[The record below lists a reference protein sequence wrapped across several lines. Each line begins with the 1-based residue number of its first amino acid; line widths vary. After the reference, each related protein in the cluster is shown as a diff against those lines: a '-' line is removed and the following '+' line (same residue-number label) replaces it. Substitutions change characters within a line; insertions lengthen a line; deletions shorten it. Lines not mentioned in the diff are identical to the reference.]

1 MREHIMIVDGYN
13 VIGNWP
19 ELAKLKAE
27 DHFDVARDRLL
38 DILAEYRSHENA
50 KMIVV
55 FDAMYV
61 PGIGKSYAKWDLQV
75 VFTKEDETADSYIE
89 RLAQD
94 MNSPLVQLS
103 SLLATKLNNGPSSPA
118 APCGSAPA
126 IFSKKSSA
134 LIENSTTTQ
143 PTTPPI
149 SPGATVRG
157 ITTSYSC

>member
-89 RLAQD
+89 RLAQE
-94 MNSPLVQLS
+94 MNSPLVQLVVVTS
-103 SLLATKLNNGPSSPA
+103 DQA
-118 APCGSAPA
+118 
-126 IFSKKSSA
+126 
-134 LIENSTTTQ
+134 EQ
-143 PTTPPI
+143 W
-149 SPGATVRG
+149 TVF
-157 ITTSYSC
+157 

>member
-94 MNSPLVQLS
+94 MNS
-103 SLLATKLNNGPSSPA
+103 
-118 APCGSAPA
+118 
-126 IFSKKSSA
+126 
-134 LIENSTTTQ
+134 
-143 PTTPPI
+143 
-149 SPGATVRG
+149 
-157 ITTSYSC
+157 

>member
-61 PGIGKSYAKWDLQV
+61 PGIGKSYAKW
-75 VFTKEDETADSYIE
+75 FSRKK
-89 RLAQD
+89 
-94 MNSPLVQLS
+94 
-103 SLLATKLNNGPSSPA
+103 TKLPT
-118 APCGSAPA
+118 A
-126 IFSKKSSA
+126 ISNDS
-134 LIENSTTTQ
+134 L
-143 PTTPPI
+143 
-149 SPGATVRG
+149 RR
-157 ITTSYSC
+157 

>member
-75 VFTKEDETADSYIE
+75 VFTKEDETADRSFPVVPYASV
-89 RLAQD
+89 R
-94 MNSPLVQLS
+94 
-103 SLLATKLNNGPSSPA
+103 AT
-118 APCGSAPA
+118 
-126 IFSKKSSA
+126 FSRKCNA
-134 LIENSTTTQ
+134 RNVNSTMIRPVTRR
-143 PTTPPI
+143 I
-149 SPGATVRG
+149 
-157 ITTSYSC
+157 

>member
-89 RLAQD
+89 RLAQE
-94 MNSPLVQLS
+94 MNSPLVQLVVVTS
-103 SLLATKLNNGPSSPA
+103 DQAEQWTVFPA
-118 APCGSAPA
+118 ALYASVRAT
-126 IFSKKSSA
+126 FSRKCNA
-134 LIENSTTTQ
+134 RNVNLTMIRLV
-143 PTTPPI
+143 TPRI
-149 SPGATVRG
+149 
-157 ITTSYSC
+157 